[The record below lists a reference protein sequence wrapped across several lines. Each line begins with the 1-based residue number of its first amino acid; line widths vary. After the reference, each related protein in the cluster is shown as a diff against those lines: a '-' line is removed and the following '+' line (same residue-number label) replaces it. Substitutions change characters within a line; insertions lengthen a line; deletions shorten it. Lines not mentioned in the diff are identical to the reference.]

1 MPWGPCVRHHYT
13 GLMIKL
19 ATIVINTQAPAP
31 LAEFWT
37 AFLGTEVESSA
48 EGFTWLKALPGAP
61 RIALQEVGSPTE
73 GTRRLHLD
81 FAADDVAVEVERAL
95 GLGASRVAD
104 HAIGSFRWV
113 VLADPDGNEFC
124 IAPGHD

>member
-1 MPWGPCVRHHYT
+1 MPSGASARHRYT

-19 ATIVINTQAPAP
+19 ATIVINTQAPAV
-31 LAEFWT
+31 LAQFWT
-37 AFLGTEVESSA
+37 EFLGTKVDSSG
-48 EGFTWLKALPGAP
+48 EGFTWLMALPGAP

-81 FAADDVAVEVERAL
+81 FAADDVATEVERAL
-95 GLGASRVAD
+95 GLGASPVSE
-104 HAIGSFRWV
+104 HAIGDFHWV

-124 IAPGHD
+124 IAPDHS

>member
-1 MPWGPCVRHHYT
+1 MPYGASARHHYT

-19 ATIVINTQAPAP
+19 ATIVINTQSPAV
-31 LAEFWT
+31 LAQFWT
-37 AFLGTEVESSA
+37 AFLGTEVDSSL

-61 RIALQEVGSPTE
+61 RIALQEIQNPTE

-81 FAADDVAVEVERAL
+81 FAADNVATEVKRAL
-95 GLGASRVAD
+95 GLGASHVAD
-104 HAIGSFRWV
+104 HAIGGFHWV

-124 IAPGHD
+124 IAPDHS